1 MFRWL
6 RNSLLTGIVVA
17 LPVTV
22 TVWLIY
28 TFVNFVDRVI
38 KPLIPDRYNPET
50 YLPFALPGLGVVV
63 AVIGLTALGAL
74 AANFFGRSLIGVGE
88 RLLNS
93 VPLVRNVYGAVK
105 QIAETVFSSRQQSFQ
120 EVVLVEFPT
129 QGSYA
134 VGFVTADARGEIQD
148 DVGEDAIGV
157 FVPTTPNPTSGFLLY
172 TPRSRITAL
181 SMSVEEAAKMIISFG
196 LVTPEGLAR
205 ADVPE
210 HIKAKVEQPP
220 SPTQ

>member
-22 TVWLIY
+22 TIWLIY

-38 KPLIPDRYNPET
+38 KPLIPAQYNPET

-63 AVIGLTALGAL
+63 AVVALTLLGAL
-74 AANFFGRSLIGVGE
+74 AANIFGRSLIGIGE

-134 VGFVTADARGEIQD
+134 VGFVTAAAQGEIRD
-148 DVGEDAIGV
+148 DVGSR
-157 FVPTTPNPTSGFLLY
+157 VPLVCRARI
-172 TPRSRITAL
+172 PRS
-181 SMSVEEAAKMIISFG
+181 
-196 LVTPEGLAR
+196 
-205 ADVPE
+205 D
-210 HIKAKVEQPP
+210 
-220 SPTQ
+220 

>member
-22 TVWLIY
+22 TIWLIY

-38 KPLIPDRYNPET
+38 KPLIPAQYNPES

-63 AVIGLTALGAL
+63 AVVGLTLLGAL
-74 AANFFGRSLIGVGE
+74 AANFFGRTLIGVGE
-88 RLLNS
+88 RLLNT
-93 VPLVRNVYGAVK
+93 VPLVRNVYGAIK

-129 QGSYA
+129 KGSYA
-134 VGFVTADARGEIQD
+134 IGFVTAAAQGEIKD
-148 DVGEDAIGV
+148 DIGEDAIGI

-172 TPRSRITAL
+172 TPRERIMPL
-181 SMSVEEAAKMIISFG
+181 DMSVEEAAKMIISFG

-210 HIKAKVEQPP
+210 YIRKKAEKR
-220 SPTQ
+220 TKTD

>member
-22 TVWLIY
+22 TIWLIY

-38 KPLIPDRYNPET
+38 KPLIPSQYNPES

-63 AVIGLTALGAL
+63 AVVSLTLLGAL
-74 AANFFGRSLIGVGE
+74 AANFFGRTLISIGE
-88 RLLNS
+88 RMLNS

-129 QGSYA
+129 KGSYA
-134 VGFVTADARGEIQD
+134 VGFVTAAAQGEIRD
-148 DVGEDAIGV
+148 SVSEDSIGI

-172 TPRSRITAL
+172 TPRDRIMPL
-181 SMSVEEAAKMIISFG
+181 KMSVEEAAKMIISFG

-210 HIKAKVEQPP
+210 HIRKKADELDKK
-220 SPTQ
+220 S

>member
-1 MFRWL
+1 VFRWL

-22 TVWLIY
+22 TIWIIY
-28 TFVNFVDRVI
+28 TFVNFVDQVI
-38 KPLIPDRYNPET
+38 KPLIPAQYNPET

-63 AVIGLTALGAL
+63 AVVGLTLLGAL
-74 AANFFGRSLIGVGE
+74 AANFFGRTLISMGE
-88 RLLNS
+88 GLLNS
-93 VPLVRNVYGAVK
+93 VPLVRNLYGAVK

-134 VGFVTADARGEIQD
+134 IGFVTAAAQGEIKE
-148 DVGEDAIGV
+148 DVGEDSIGI

-172 TPRSRITAL
+172 TPRSRTTPL
-181 SMSVEEAAKMIISFG
+181 DMSVEEAAKMIISFG

-205 ADVPE
+205 ANVPE
-210 HIKAKVEQPP
+210 HIKKKAARLKKND
-220 SPTQ
+220 

>member
-38 KPLIPDRYNPET
+38 KPLIPEQYNPET

-63 AVIGLTALGAL
+63 AVVGLTLLGAL
-74 AANFFGRSLIGVGE
+74 AANFFGRSLIGIGE

-129 QGSYA
+129 KGSYA

-148 DVGEDAIGV
+148 DVSEDAIGV

-172 TPRSRITAL
+172 TPRSRVMPL

-205 ADVPE
+205 ADMPDEVKKA
-210 HIKAKVEQPP
+210 IKKSEKPD
-220 SPTQ
+220 